1 MLFFLSYFISAE
13 YNILEL
19 LLLKEKRGYMR
30 KLKSITCIVESGMAS
45 EVVKAALMA
54 GAEGATIYFG
64 VGTGVRQR
72 LGSKAASI
80 NPDKDI
86 ITIVTDDD
94 KVEKI
99 FNAMVEKGH
108 LNEPAKGFAYIQDV
122 EKAIGFLPY

>member
-1 MLFFLSYFISAE
+1 MS
-13 YNILEL
+13 
-19 LLLKEKRGYMR
+19 
-30 KLKSITCIVESGMAS
+30 KLKSITCIVESGMS
-45 EVVKAALMA
+45 PEVVKAALIA

-72 LGSKAASI
+72 LGEKGKLI

-86 ITIVTDDD
+86 ITIVTDEE

-99 FNAMVEKGH
+99 FNSMVEKGH
-108 LNEPAKGFAYIQDV
+108 LNEPAKGFAYIQNV